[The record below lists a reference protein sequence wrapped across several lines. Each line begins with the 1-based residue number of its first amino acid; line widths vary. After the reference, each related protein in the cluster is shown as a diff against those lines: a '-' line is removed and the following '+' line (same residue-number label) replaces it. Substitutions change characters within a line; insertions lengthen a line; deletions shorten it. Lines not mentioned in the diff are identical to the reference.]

1 MKSSSLHHS
10 GKGATH
16 TMVSKKSQRLQGTPT
31 YSWLVSDLEFIQIG
45 AGLSQAKSIMFMLS
59 SANVL
64 MFYNQFIESTSEE
77 KKKKWRIL
85 EAVILKIL
93 CMRCSSFFS

>member
-1 MKSSSLHHS
+1 MI
-10 GKGATH
+10 
-16 TMVSKKSQRLQGTPT
+16 
-31 YSWLVSDLEFIQIG
+31 WNFIQIG

-77 KKKKWRIL
+77 KKKKMEDSR
-85 EAVILKIL
+85 
-93 CMRCSSFFS
+93 SSDIKNLVHAMLVLLFITFLGIAD